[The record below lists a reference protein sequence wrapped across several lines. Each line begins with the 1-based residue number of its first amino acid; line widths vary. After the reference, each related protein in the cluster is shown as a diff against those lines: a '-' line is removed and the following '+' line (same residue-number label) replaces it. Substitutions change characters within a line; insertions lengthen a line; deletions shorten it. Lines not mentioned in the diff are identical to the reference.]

1 MSIPSNGGE
10 RFLQEFKAFLA
21 FLQSL
26 WGMLTGISVFFPLSN
41 AFARVIP
48 LQSGADGGAL
58 FFLSPSF
65 VTAVTTLVTLF
76 IVFLTFSNRG
86 EMSRVQG
93 RALASFLLGILILVF
108 YVVLYYVKASYAF
121 AVWGWES
128 DDPRHLFVEVPL
140 LVGYTAFFA
149 LTTRAFTLL
158 GLLEFY
164 GPKN

>member
-10 RFLQEFKAFLA
+10 RFLEEFKAFLA

-26 WGMLTGISVFFPLSN
+26 WGLLTGISVFFPLSN

-65 VTAVTTLVTLF
+65 VTALTTLVTLF
-76 IVFLTFSNRG
+76 VVFLTFSNRRDI
-86 EMSRVQG
+86 SAVRSK
-93 RALASFLLGILILVF
+93 ASASFLFGILILIF
-108 YVVLYYVKASYAF
+108 YVVIYYVKASYAF

-128 DDPRHLFVEVPL
+128 EDPRHLIVEVPL
-140 LVGYTAFFA
+140 LLGYAAFFA

-158 GLLEFY
+158 GLVEFY
-164 GPKN
+164 GPKI